1 MRQLKIGSNG
11 SEVAALQNKLGLKA
25 DGMFGPNTEKAVER
39 FQLDKNLAV
48 SGIVDNDMWS
58 LILNLEYAIPS
69 EIDEDTDIYSQYYT
83 TNYDQI
89 IHKHFLPKKEYVE
102 GLVKNEY
109 VFNAELFSA

>member
-58 LILNLEYAIPS
+58 LLLNLEYAIPS

-89 IHKHFLPKKEYVE
+89 IHKHLCLHSFCSSF
-102 GLVKNEY
+102 
-109 VFNAELFSA
+109 FNCRQQHFIVSLHF